1 MNEQWSRQVSP
12 ILRVVTR
19 LGDGG
24 YTRDIVL
31 AIRVEDD
38 QLFYM
43 GISGNIISSKYS
55 FFAYAEALIHDEWMA
70 IS

>member
-19 LGDGG
+19 LGDG

-31 AIRVEDD
+31 AVRVEDD

-43 GISGNIISSKYS
+43 GISGNIISCRYP
-55 FFAYAEALIHDEWMA
+55 FFAYVEALIHDEWMA
-70 IS
+70 IQ

>member
-12 ILRVVTR
+12 MLRIVTR
-19 LGDGG
+19 VNDKYL
-24 YTRDIVL
+24 RDIVL
-31 AIRVEDD
+31 AVRVEGNV
-38 QLFYM
+38 LWYM
-43 GISGNIISSKYS
+43 TISGNAISNRET

>member
-12 ILRVVTR
+12 MLRVVTR
-19 LGDGG
+19 LGDG
-24 YTRDIVL
+24 YTREIVL

-38 QLFYM
+38 VLWYM
-43 GISGNIISSKYS
+43 GISGNVISNKYP

>member
-19 LGDGG
+19 VNDK
-24 YTRDIVL
+24 YMRDIVL
-31 AIRVEDD
+31 AVRVEDNV
-38 QLFYM
+38 LWYM
-43 GISGNIISSKYS
+43 TISGNAISNRET
-55 FFAYAEALIHDEWMA
+55 FFAYAEALIHDEWVS

>member
-12 ILRVVTR
+12 MLRVVTR
-19 LGDGG
+19 LGDD
-24 YTRDIVL
+24 YIRDIVL

-38 QLFYM
+38 VLFYM
-43 GISGNIISSKYS
+43 GISGNIVSSRYP

>member
-12 ILRVVTR
+12 ILRIVTR
-19 LGDGG
+19 VGDD
-24 YTRDIVL
+24 YIRDIVL
-31 AIRVEDD
+31 AIRVEND

-43 GISGNIISSKYS
+43 GISGNIVSSRHS
-55 FFAYAEALIHDEWMA
+55 FFAYAEALIHDEWMR